1 MMYVTVKFNGC
12 GKEYTYKT
20 NLNLLPGAIYNI
32 EADNETQYKSPVEVV
47 KLNMRPSSE
56 FPEDRIRTITK
67 AEMVNGPK
75 RPKNPIKNV
84 WFNEV
89 KGTTVVQW
97 YDGSK
102 TKVICNKNDTFDKE
116 KGIALCFMKKIYS
129 NRGCYYEFIKK
140 WL

>member
-1 MMYVTVKFNGC
+1 MEYVIVRFNGR

-20 NLNLLPGAIYNI
+20 NLNLLPKAIYDI
-32 EADNETQYKSPVEVV
+32 EADNETRYRSLVEVV
-47 KLNMRPSSE
+47 EITHEKPGFFE
-56 FPEDRIRTITK
+56 GEIRTITK
-67 AEMVNGPK
+67 AEMIKGPK
-75 RPKNPIKNV
+75 RPKNPIQNV
-84 WFNEV
+84 WFNEK

-102 TKVICNKNDTFDKE
+102 TKVVCGERDTFDKE
-116 KGIALCFMKKIYS
+116 KGIALCFMKKMYN